1 MRRRG
6 AAPASGTPGAGTPGA
21 GTQPA
26 IVAVT
31 LRYAVFDDAPDLL
44 RLAQL
49 DSAEPLREPILI
61 AEVAGRATAAM
72 SLVEGR
78 VIADPFVLTA
88 GSVELLRARARQLS
102 GPERPR
108 RRWRRGRPRR
118 ARRLVRGLPGGA

>member
-1 MRRRG
+1 MRRSRIARG
-6 AAPASGTPGAGTPGA
+6 PALAGAPAAPGDAEA
-21 GTQPA
+21 
-26 IVAVT
+26 AVT
-31 LRYAVFDDAPDLL
+31 LRFGVFDDTPDLF

-88 GSVELLRARARQLS
+88 GSVELLRARARQLCA
-102 GPERPR
+102 PERPR

>member
-1 MRRRG
+1 MRRSRIARG
-6 AAPASGTPGAGTPGA
+6 PAVAGAPAASGDAEA
-21 GTQPA
+21 
-26 IVAVT
+26 AVT
-31 LRYAVFDDAPDLL
+31 LRFAVFDDTPDLF

-88 GSVELLRARARQLS
+88 RTVELLRARGRQLT
-102 GPERPR
+102 GPERPSWPS
-108 RRWRRGRPRR
+108 RWRRRR
-118 ARRLVRGLPGGA
+118 AARRLVRRVAGGA

>member
-1 MRRRG
+1 MRRSRIARG
-6 AAPASGTPGAGTPGA
+6 PAVAGAPAASGDAEA
-21 GTQPA
+21 
-26 IVAVT
+26 AVT
-31 LRYAVFDDAPDLL
+31 LRFAVFDDTPDLF

-102 GPERPR
+102 APERPR
-108 RRWRRGRPRR
+108 GLWRRGRPRR
-118 ARRLVRGLPGGA
+118 ARRLARGLPGGA